1 MKKNLLGI
9 SLITIS
15 CLYGMLA
22 AVIILIFALTGM
34 PVTYGIGVSLLLL
47 VLQFLVAPVLND
59 WVFKVFYKTKF
70 DYEIPAYLEE
80 FIRESCQKH
89 NMEYPKIGFID
100 DGSPNAFTYGR
111 TKNDAR
117 VVITRGILELLDEE
131 EVKAVVAHELGHAN
145 HYDMLFMTVAQI
157 VPLILYYVSQIFLDK
172 DSKDDDNGKTALI
185 GMIAYV
191 LYIISQYVILW
202 LSRTREYYADSFS
215 IEETRN
221 PSALATALVK
231 IGFGLAV
238 GNTEK
243 KSKVSAGNTLGISD
257 AKSSKGMA
265 ISSYNNGGV
274 SKENIINA
282 MKWERWNVW
291 AKINELN
298 STHPLIS
305 KRLLAISDRCEEFGQ
320 PPYIE
325 FNEKQTESY
334 VDDFF
339 KELFIVSLPTLVVIG
354 TGIGCAVA
362 STTISENDFAVNAS
376 QIPLAVGC
384 VLFVISLFV
393 RLLYT
398 HKNHGYKETNVAEL
412 LSEVKV
418 SNITSVPCI
427 IEGTIIGRGNP
438 GCIFNEDFVIKDDTG
453 IIFLDYNQ
461 PLRIVEKIFAL
472 FKSKEYFDK
481 KVRVKGWYRRSVVPY
496 IEVHSIEIDG
506 VTKRCHTYTTV
517 KVIYSFL
524 LAMAIFYL
532 GSTLGI

>member
-34 PVTYGIGVSLLLL
+34 PVTYGIEVSLLLL
-47 VLQFLVAPVLND
+47 VLQFLLAPVLND

-70 DYEIPAYLEE
+70 NYEIPAYLEE

-89 NMEYPKIGFID
+89 NMKYPKIGFID

-157 VPLILYYVSQIFLDK
+157 VPLILYYVSQIFLDT
-172 DSKDDDNGKTALI
+172 DSKRSSRSNNDNGSKTALI
-185 GMIAYV
+185 GAVAYV

-202 LSRTREYYADSFS
+202 LSRTREYYADSFA

-221 PSALATALVK
+221 PSALAKALVK

-238 GNTEK
+238 GNTEE

-265 ISSYNNGGV
+265 ITSYNNGGV

-325 FNEKQTESY
+325 FNEKQPESY

-339 KELFIVSLPTLVVIG
+339 RELLIALLPTLVAIFTLVIFAI
-354 TGIGCAVA
+354 TNMNPLTLPIG
-362 STTISENDFAVNAS
+362 SI
-376 QIPLAVGC
+376 
-384 VLFVISLFV
+384 LFVVSLFAQ
-393 RLLYT
+393 LLYT
-398 HKNHGYKETNVAEL
+398 HKDHGYKETNVAEL

-461 PLRIVEKIFAL
+461 PLRIVEKIFAV
-472 FKSKEYFDK
+472 FKSEEYFDK

-506 VTKRCHTYTTV
+506 VTKKCHTYTTV
-517 KVIYSFL
+517 KVIYGIL
-524 LAMAIFYL
+524 LAMAIFYFI
-532 GSTLGI
+532 SMLGI